1 MAGAARQI
9 GVLGGSFNPPHLGH
23 LIIASEAL
31 WRLGLDQVLFVP
43 AADPPHKPIA
53 GGVPAAERVL
63 LTQAALA
70 GEPRF
75 AVSTIEIDHQLRFT
89 VDTLSMLR
97 EQLPQ
102 ANLHFIAGSDSLLAL
117 HTWRQP
123 ERILSLCR
131 FVVAPRPGD
140 DEEAVR
146 AAANRW
152 GESVSVLP
160 SVRVGISST
169 DVRARV
175 RSGAP
180 VRFLVPEAVERL
192 IAEKGWYRER

>member
-1 MAGAARQI
+1 MAVACRQI

-23 LIIASEAL
+23 LIVASEAL
-31 WRLGLDQVLFVP
+31 WSLGLEQVLFVP

-53 GGVPAAERVL
+53 GGVTAADRLL
-63 LTQAALA
+63 LTRAALA

-75 AVSTIEIDHQLRFT
+75 AVSTVEIDRGLRFT
-89 VDTLSMLR
+89 VDTLIALQ

-102 ANLHFIAGSDSLLAL
+102 AGLHFIAGSDSLLAL

-169 DVRARV
+169 DVRERV
-175 RSGAP
+175 RAGRP
-180 VRFLVPEAVERL
+180 IRFLVTDTVERL
-192 IAEKGWYRER
+192 IADKGWYRES

>member
-1 MAGAARQI
+1 MAGATQQI

-23 LIIASEAL
+23 LIVASEAL
-31 WRLGLDQVLFVP
+31 WSLGLQQVLFVP

-53 GGVPAAERVL
+53 GGLTAAQRLL
-63 LTQAALA
+63 LTRTALA

-75 AVSTIEIDHQLRFT
+75 AVSSIEIDRGLRFT
-89 VDTLSMLR
+89 VDMLAALQA
-97 EQLPQ
+97 QLPQ
-102 ANLHFIAGSDSLLAL
+102 AGLHFIAGSDSLLAL
-117 HTWRQP
+117 RTWRQP
-123 ERILSLCR
+123 ERVLSLCR

-160 SVRVGISST
+160 SVRIGISST
-169 DVRARV
+169 DVRERV
-175 RSGAP
+175 RAGRP
-180 VRFLVPEAVERL
+180 IRFLVTEAVERL
-192 IAEKGWYRER
+192 IAEKGWYQDP

>member
-1 MAGAARQI
+1 MAGASRHI

-23 LIIASEAL
+23 LIVASEAL
-31 WRLGLDQVLFVP
+31 WCLGLEQVLFVP

-53 GGVPAAERVL
+53 GGVTAAERLL
-63 LTQAALA
+63 LTQVAVG

-75 AVSTIEIDHQLRFT
+75 AVSTIEIDRGLRFT
-89 VDTLSMLR
+89 VDTLTALHK
-97 EQLPQ
+97 QLPQ
-102 ANLHFIAGSDSLLAL
+102 AELHFIAGSDSLLAL

-131 FVVAPRPGD
+131 LVVAPRPGD
-140 DEEAVR
+140 DEEAVL

-160 SVRVGISST
+160 SVRIGISST
-169 DVRARV
+169 DVRERV
-175 RSGAP
+175 RAGRP
-180 VRFLVPEAVERL
+180 IRFLVTDTVERL
-192 IAEKGWYRER
+192 IAEKGWYRES